1 MSYELLYRPEA
12 DEALDGLAADSA
24 MAKVFDAIDSTLD
37 ELEDDP
43 FERRLGTISFQT
55 AEGAG
60 VSATPVRFD
69 GWYVLWRR
77 GPRPRTLEIIAVARL
92 EVLGHGC

>member
-1 MSYELLYRPEA
+1 MSYELHYVPEA
-12 DEALDGLAADSA
+12 DAALDRLAADSA
-24 MAKVFDAIDSTLD
+24 MATVFDAIDSTLD

-69 GWYVLWRR
+69 GWHILWRR
-77 GPRPRTLEIIAVARL
+77 GPLPRTLEIIAVARL
-92 EVLGHGC
+92 GALGHGG

>member
-1 MSYELLYRPEA
+1 MRYELLYRPEA
-12 DEALDGLAADSA
+12 DEALDRLAADSA
-24 MAKVFDAIDSTLD
+24 MGKILDAIDDTLD

-43 FERRLGTISFQT
+43 FERRLGTIAFRT

-60 VSATPVRFD
+60 VGATPVRLD

-77 GPRPRTLEIIAVARL
+77 GPRPRTLEIIAFARL
-92 EVLGHGC
+92 EVLGHGG